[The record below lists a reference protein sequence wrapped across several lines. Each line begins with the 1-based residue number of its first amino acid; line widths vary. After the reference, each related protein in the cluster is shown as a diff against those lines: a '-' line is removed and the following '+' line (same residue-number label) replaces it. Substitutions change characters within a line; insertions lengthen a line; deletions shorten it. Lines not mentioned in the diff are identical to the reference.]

1 MTHASGP
8 SITLTLLVDTDTALL
23 DGRSAA
29 YWPARWRRSN
39 VQHTLRTVAMFDPR
53 QLRHA
58 FLLFH
63 LVLGAALLWGSV
75 HTVLHLGPSDP
86 HALLIGTIEA
96 VAAAA
101 FLMPRTMRIGAGVLL
116 AVLAL
121 AFVIHATRGE
131 WRPDLLV
138 YAAGVLLVSVHGDV
152 RPSDSPAAGVA

>member
-1 MTHASGP
+1 MA
-8 SITLTLLVDTDTALL
+8 
-23 DGRSAA
+23 
-29 YWPARWRRSN
+29 
-39 VQHTLRTVAMFDPR
+39 AMFDPR

-86 HALLIGTIEA
+86 HALVIGTIEA

-101 FLMPRTMRIGAGVLL
+101 FLMRRTMRIGAGVLL
-116 AVLAL
+116 VVLAL
-121 AFVIHATRGE
+121 AFLIHATRGE

-138 YAAGVLLVSVHGDV
+138 YAAGVILVGVHGDV
-152 RPSDSPAAGVA
+152 RGSGGPATRAA